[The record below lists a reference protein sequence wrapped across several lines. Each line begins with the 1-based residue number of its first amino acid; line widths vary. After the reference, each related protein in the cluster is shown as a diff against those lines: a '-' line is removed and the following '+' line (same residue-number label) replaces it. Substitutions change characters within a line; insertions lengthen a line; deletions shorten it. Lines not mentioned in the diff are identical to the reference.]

1 MKLLLTSNGF
11 SNPSIIK
18 ALQDLVQKPFSEL
31 NFAFIPTATTQEDED
46 KTWLAND
53 IYRASQLG
61 FKKFDIV
68 NIDAISNG
76 DVKTRLEK
84 ADVLMFG
91 GGDTFY
97 LRDWIRK
104 TGLEELLPE
113 WLKTKVYIGLS
124 AGSMVTN
131 PNLHLQNLRN
141 LYYEKVTSNDE
152 SALNFVNFFIRPHYK
167 APHFPDVI
175 DSNLEKWSK
184 EVSQTI
190 YAIDDMS
197 AVKVE
202 GDKVEV
208 ISEGEWKKFN

>member
-18 ALQDLVQKPFSEL
+18 VLQELVQKPFSEL
-31 NFAFIPTATTQEDED
+31 NFAFIPTAATPEDND

-53 IYRASQLG
+53 IYRANQLG
-61 FKKFDIV
+61 FKNFDIV
-68 NIDAISNG
+68 NIDALSNT

-84 ADVLMFG
+84 ADIHMFG

-113 WLKTKVYIGLS
+113 WLKTKVYVGLS

-141 LYYEKVTSNDE
+141 LYYEKVTSTNE

-167 APHFPDVI
+167 APHFPDVT
-175 DSNLEKWSK
+175 DSNLEKWAK
-184 EVSQTI
+184 EVPQTI
-190 YAIDDMS
+190 YAIDDMT
-197 AVKVE
+197 AVKVD
-202 GDKVEV
+202 GDKIEV